1 MKNIFTI
8 PKLSKASK
16 SWYVHF
22 RFNGK
27 QYRLKENINRI
38 ADLKE
43 REQRFDI
50 LARFTHQELKK
61 GWNPETPALTKE
73 KSILTVIEAFDL
85 TLKNRKELVNN
96 DTYLNHVYKIK
107 RIKEA
112 IIYLGL
118 ENTKVV
124 DLKSSHY
131 ETILDKTAELYKL
144 TNSSYNRYK
153 VDLSAVLNSLVDLK
167 ILKSSFHLKIKN
179 KKTIKKV
186 AHVPATQKDIER
198 IKTHLKENHPNFFIF
213 WATMFHTGIRRNELL
228 RVRLNMVDLNN
239 NSIYLS
245 EYITKTGIAR
255 VTPINEYLKP
265 LLKSLDIEN
274 LPKDYFL
281 FGSHDQKFKK
291 KDNETLNFTPAQ
303 NQLRSWVASNLW
315 KNEIKKKLGIEMT
328 LYSIKKH
335 GANEKILAGLS
346 VDALR
351 ELFGH
356 TSEVTTQIYITNL
369 KEINRKEILQKSPD
383 I

>member
-1 MKNIFTI
+1 MKNIFTV
-8 PKLSKASK
+8 PKLSKASA

-73 KSILTVIEAFDL
+73 KSILTVIQAFDL
-85 TLKNRKELVNN
+85 TLKNRKELVKN

-107 RIKEA
+107 RIKES

-131 ETILDKTAELYKL
+131 ETILDKTCELYKL

-179 KKTIKKV
+179 KKTVKKV
-186 AHVPATQKDIER
+186 AHVPASHSDIEK
-198 IKTHLKENHPNFFIF
+198 IKTHLKTNHPNFFIF

-228 RVRLNMVDLNN
+228 RVRLNMIDLNN
-239 NSIYLS
+239 DSIYLS
-245 EYITKTGIAR
+245 EDITKTGIAR
-255 VTPINEYLKP
+255 ITPVNEHLKP
-265 LLKSLDIEN
+265 LLEILQFDN

-281 FGSHDQKFKK
+281 FGSHDKKYKK
-291 KDNETLNFTPAQ
+291 KDNESLNFTPAP

-315 KNEIKKKLGIEMT
+315 KNEIKTKLGIDMS
-328 LYSIKKH
+328 LYAIKKH